1 MKYRKNLIE
10 YLGLETLFQNI
21 INAYEESIGIY
32 GNFTKST
39 DITRHINVG
48 LEVFDGVY
56 DVYPI
61 GEMAVSSI
69 RCYNGRIY
77 FYGYV
82 LRSGDIEAIDL
93 EQMPDVSVDITDFA
107 ADYDINIGKLLYKI
121 HKAVEKTKRQ

>member
-39 DITRHINVG
+39 DITSHINVG
-48 LEVFDGVY
+48 LKVFDGVY

-61 GEMAVSSI
+61 GEMTVSSI

-77 FYGYV
+77 FYGYA
-82 LRSGDIEAIDL
+82 LRSGGVEAIDFA
-93 EQMPDVSVDITDFA
+93 QMPDVSVDITDFA
-107 ADYDINIGKLLYKI
+107 DDYDVDINKLLYKI
-121 HKAVEKTKRQ
+121 HRAVEKAKKQ